1 VDLNVAASTQN
12 QAKSALLFLY
22 GQVLGLDL
30 PWLEGVVTAKRPRRL
45 PVVLTREEVRSVL
58 ARSAGTT
65 GLILRLNY
73 GTGMRV
79 MESLR
84 LRVKDVDLVRRLIV
98 IRDSKGEKDR
108 STVLPMSLLAALR
121 DHSERVK
128 ALHDR
133 DLASGGGDVYLPH
146 ALARKYPQAGREWAW
161 QYLFPTARVCVD
173 PRSGALRRHHT
184 DAQAIQRA
192 FRGALRSAGIA
203 KAATPHTLRHSF
215 ATHLLEAGHDIRT
228 VQELLGHQSVETT
241 MIYTHVLNRA
251 ARCREPARSASEG
264 RHAGCQLS
272 AVARQGGPRPSVTS
286 ASACG

>member
-1 VDLNVAASTQN
+1 MDLNVAASTQN

-121 DHSERVK
+121 D
-128 ALHDR
+128 L
-133 DLASGGGDVYLPH
+133 GLP
-146 ALARKYPQAGREWAW
+146 KP
-161 QYLFPTARVCVD
+161 
-173 PRSGALRRHHT
+173 
-184 DAQAIQRA
+184 
-192 FRGALRSAGIA
+192 
-203 KAATPHTLRHSF
+203 
-215 ATHLLEAGHDIRT
+215 
-228 VQELLGHQSVETT
+228 
-241 MIYTHVLNRA
+241 
-251 ARCREPARSASEG
+251 
-264 RHAGCQLS
+264 
-272 AVARQGGPRPSVTS
+272 
-286 ASACG
+286 